1 MVDSNQ
7 SLPTFGCTGSPG
19 EPSHDIRDTL
29 VTAVGKTR
37 YKASANLFRAF
48 DILVLRLIDTQCGSP
63 KGHYVNRAEHQP
75 QAEHVGHQ
83 DPLRRRLTLFTP
95 HSTQIGVA
103 GSAWS
108 CC

>member
-1 MVDSNQ
+1 MM
-7 SLPTFGCTGSPG
+7 GCSGCNDTGG
-19 EPSHDIRDTL
+19 
-29 VTAVGKTR
+29 
-37 YKASANLFRAF
+37 ASY
-48 DILVLRLIDTQCGSP
+48 